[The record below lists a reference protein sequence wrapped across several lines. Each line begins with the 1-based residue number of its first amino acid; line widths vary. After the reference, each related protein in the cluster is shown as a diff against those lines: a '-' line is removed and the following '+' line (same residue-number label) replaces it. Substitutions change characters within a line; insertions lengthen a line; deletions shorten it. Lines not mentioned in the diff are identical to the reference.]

1 MSQNSVQASQYPSSQ
16 AQAAAP
22 IQQDTNTQVQNVAA
36 YQPATEQTTANQSNN
51 ANFDQTQNNDKPK
64 VNNQKQ
70 PSSKPQESML
80 TTQVS
85 SQQKNQ
91 KSASLT
97 KGKYV
102 I

>member
-91 KSASLT
+91 KSASST